1 MRPLL
6 ILILF
11 FFSFT
16 IKAQDWKQM
25 MDDPIYNIYEV
36 VDAAEAYFENIDK
49 NKKGSGWKKYQRWL
63 FENEPKFYPSGD
75 RMQVDP
81 YYASKA
87 YKNFLKTNPSA
98 QKSIFDS
105 EWEELGP
112 YYIEE
117 VTGHYAVGL
126 GRVESFYIDDDP
138 NIIYLGSRSGGFWKT
153 SNGGENWVNT
163 TDDLIATGVNTIA
176 VNPND
181 SNKILI
187 NIRNSN
193 NGTTHGIYYSIDGG
207 ETWTLTNFNP
217 ENLNWG
223 GLGTN
228 DRINLIK
235 YHPSIPNLV
244 FIATSKG
251 LYRSSDN
258 LITWNLVGQPW
269 DNFSQIDFHPT
280 NNSIVYVSK
289 TNEDSNILISND
301 TGSTFSSSGS
311 ILFNNSNIK
320 ISISNNCENCIFL
333 GSSDGIWKSTD
344 LGASFEVISGLYIED
359 ISNYG
364 AFAVSDVNSD
374 VILYGDIDT
383 HMSF

>member
-1 MRPLL
+1 ME
-6 ILILF
+6 
-11 FFSFT
+11 
-16 IKAQDWKQM
+16 
-25 MDDPIYNIYEV
+25 DPSYNIYEV

-49 NKKGSGWKKYQRWL
+49 NIKGSGWKKYQRWL

-153 SNGGENWVNT
+153 SDGGENWVNT
-163 TDDLIATGVNTIA
+163 TDDLIAAGVNTIA

-187 NIRNSN
+187 NVRNSD
-193 NGTTHGIYYSIDGG
+193 NGTTHGIYHSIDGG
-207 ETWTLTNFNP
+207 DTWNVTNFNP
-217 ENLNWG
+217 EIG
-223 GLGTN
+223 
-228 DRINLIK
+228 RA
-235 YHPSIPNLV
+235 HV
-244 FIATSKG
+244 
-251 LYRSSDN
+251 
-258 LITWNLVGQPW
+258 
-269 DNFSQIDFHPT
+269 
-280 NNSIVYVSK
+280 
-289 TNEDSNILISND
+289 
-301 TGSTFSSSGS
+301 
-311 ILFNNSNIK
+311 
-320 ISISNNCENCIFL
+320 
-333 GSSDGIWKSTD
+333 
-344 LGASFEVISGLYIED
+344 
-359 ISNYG
+359 
-364 AFAVSDVNSD
+364 
-374 VILYGDIDT
+374 
-383 HMSF
+383 